1 MRSRAGTGGR
11 WPCALESGC
20 YLFRVSTLAE
30 IEAAVPGLT
39 TAELVHLE
47 QTLHQIYRARGGA
60 VVYDDRHGVATEA
73 DLVAAADEAFQAY
86 DREETAY
93 AQRSAR

>member
-1 MRSRAGTGGR
+1 M
-11 WPCALESGC
+11 
-20 YLFRVSTLAE
+20 STLAE

-39 TAELVHLE
+39 TAELLRLE
-47 QTLHQIYRARGGA
+47 QTLHQLYRVRGDA
-60 VVYDDRHGVATEA
+60 VVYDDRHGVVTEA

-86 DREETAY
+86 DREETEY